1 MEDLLPILFS
11 LLFIVVPALLGNK
24 KKSGKRVEDAPPTKT
39 ADDLIRELLGEDYKP
54 SFPEYESDDTYGEV
68 DVHLEGEEEVPYSIE
83 YMPQQNGYIESV
95 EEKPEEKIE
104 PVKVAVPAPKEIKS
118 PSEIEKGEISSEE
131 NAQGDKKGKKFEID
145 TRKMILY
152 SEILKPKYME

>member
-54 SFPEYESDDTYGEV
+54 SFPEYESDDTYGNV
-68 DVHLEGEEEVPYSIE
+68 DVHLEDEEEVPYSIE
-83 YMPQQNGYIESV
+83 YMPQQNKYIESV
-95 EEKPEEKIE
+95 EVKTKPE
-104 PVKVAVPAPKEIKS
+104 PVKVAVPAQKEIKS

-131 NAQGDKKGKKFEID
+131 NAQGDNKGKKFEID

>member
-54 SFPEYESDDTYGEV
+54 SFPEYESDDTYGDV
-68 DVHLEGEEEVPYSIE
+68 DVHLEDEEVAPYSIE
-83 YMPQQNGYIESV
+83 YMPQQNKYIESV
-95 EEKPEEKIE
+95 EVKTIPEE
-104 PVKVAVPAPKEIKS
+104 VKVAVPAPKEIKS

>member
-54 SFPEYESDDTYGEV
+54 SFPEYETDDTYGDV
-68 DVHLEGEEEVPYSIE
+68 DVHLEDEEEVPYSIE
-83 YMPQQNGYIESV
+83 YMPQQNKYIESV
-95 EEKPEEKIE
+95 EVKTKAEE
-104 PVKVAVPAPKEIKS
+104 VKVAVPAPKEIKS

>member
-54 SFPEYESDDTYGEV
+54 SFPEYESDDTYGNV
-68 DVHLEGEEEVPYSIE
+68 DVHLEDEEAVPYSIE
-83 YMPQQNGYIESV
+83 YMPQQNKYIESV
-95 EEKPEEKIE
+95 EVRMKPEE
-104 PVKVAVPAPKEIKS
+104 VKVAVPAPKEIKS

>member
-39 ADDLIRELLGEDYKP
+39 ADDLIRELLGEDYKS
-54 SFPEYESDDTYGEV
+54 SFPEYESDDTYGDV
-68 DVHLEGEEEVPYSIE
+68 DVHLEDEEEVPYSIE
-83 YMPQQNGYIESV
+83 YMPQQNKYIESV
-95 EEKPEEKIE
+95 EVKTKPEE
-104 PVKVAVPAPKEIKS
+104 VKVAVPVPKEIKS

>member
-54 SFPEYESDDTYGEV
+54 SFPEYESDDTYGDV
-68 DVHLEGEEEVPYSIE
+68 DVHLEDEEEVPYSIE
-83 YMPQQNGYIESV
+83 YMPQQNKYIESV
-95 EEKPEEKIE
+95 EVKTKPEQ
-104 PVKVAVPAPKEIKS
+104 VKVAVPAQKEIKS
-118 PSEIEKGEISSEE
+118 PSETEKGEISSEE

>member
-54 SFPEYESDDTYGEV
+54 SFPEYESDDTYGDV
-68 DVHLEGEEEVPYSIE
+68 DVHLEDEEAVPYSIE
-83 YMPQQNGYIESV
+83 YMPQQNKYIESV
-95 EEKPEEKIE
+95 EVKTKPEE
-104 PVKVAVPAPKEIKS
+104 VKVAVPAQKEIKS

>member
-54 SFPEYESDDTYGEV
+54 SFPEYESDDTYGDV

-83 YMPQQNGYIESV
+83 YMPQQNKYIESV
-95 EEKPEEKIE
+95 EVKTKPEE
-104 PVKVAVPAPKEIKS
+104 VKVAVPAQKEIKS

>member
-24 KKSGKRVEDAPPTKT
+24 KKSGKRAEDAPPTKT

-54 SFPEYESDDTYGEV
+54 SFPEYESDDTYGDV
-68 DVHLEGEEEVPYSIE
+68 DVHLEDEEEVPYSIE
-83 YMPQQNGYIESV
+83 YMPQQNKYIESV
-95 EEKPEEKIE
+95 EVRKKPEE
-104 PVKVAVPAPKEIKS
+104 VKVVVPAPKEIKS

>member
-54 SFPEYESDDTYGEV
+54 SFPEYESDDTYGDV
-68 DVHLEGEEEVPYSIE
+68 DVHLEDEEEVPYSIE
-83 YMPQQNGYIESV
+83 YMPQQNKYIESV
-95 EEKPEEKIE
+95 EVKTKPEE
-104 PVKVAVPAPKEIKS
+104 VKVAVPAQKEIKS

>member
-54 SFPEYESDDTYGEV
+54 SFPEYESDDTYGDV
-68 DVHLEGEEEVPYSIE
+68 DVHLEDEEEVPYSIE
-83 YMPQQNGYIESV
+83 YMPQQNKYIESV
-95 EEKPEEKIE
+95 EVKTKPEQ
-104 PVKVAVPAPKEIKS
+104 VKVAVPAQKEIKS

>member
-54 SFPEYESDDTYGEV
+54 SFPEYESNDTYGDV
-68 DVHLEGEEEVPYSIE
+68 DVHLEDEEEVPYSIE
-83 YMPQQNGYIESV
+83 YMPQQNKYIESV
-95 EEKPEEKIE
+95 EVKTKPEQ
-104 PVKVAVPAPKEIKS
+104 VKVAVPAQKEIKS

>member
-54 SFPEYESDDTYGEV
+54 SFPEYESDDTYGDV
-68 DVHLEGEEEVPYSIE
+68 DVHLEDEEEVPYSIE
-83 YMPQQNGYIESV
+83 YMPQQNKYIESV
-95 EEKPEEKIE
+95 EVKTKPE
-104 PVKVAVPAPKEIKS
+104 PVKVAVPAQKEIKS

>member
-54 SFPEYESDDTYGEV
+54 SFPEYETDDTYGNV
-68 DVHLEGEEEVPYSIE
+68 DVHLEDEEVAPYSIE
-83 YMPQQNGYIESV
+83 YMPQQNKYIESV
-95 EEKPEEKIE
+95 EVKTKPEE
-104 PVKVAVPAPKEIKS
+104 VKVAVPAPKEIKS

>member
-54 SFPEYESDDTYGEV
+54 SFPEYETDDTYGDV
-68 DVHLEGEEEVPYSIE
+68 DVHLEDEEAVPYSIE
-83 YMPQQNGYIESV
+83 YMPQQNKYIESV
-95 EEKPEEKIE
+95 EVKTKPEE
-104 PVKVAVPAPKEIKS
+104 VKVAVPAQKEIKS

>member
-54 SFPEYESDDTYGEV
+54 SFPEYGTDDTYGNV
-68 DVHLEGEEEVPYSIE
+68 DVHLEDEEAVPYSIE
-83 YMPQQNGYIESV
+83 YMPQQNKYIESV
-95 EEKPEEKIE
+95 EVKTKPEQ
-104 PVKVAVPAPKEIKS
+104 VKVAVPAQKEIKS

>member
-24 KKSGKRVEDAPPTKT
+24 KESGKRVEDAPPTKT

-54 SFPEYESDDTYGEV
+54 SFPEYESDDTYGNV
-68 DVHLEGEEEVPYSIE
+68 DVHLEDEEEVPYSIE
-83 YMPQQNGYIESV
+83 YMPQQNKYIESV
-95 EEKPEEKIE
+95 EVKTKPEQ
-104 PVKVAVPAPKEIKS
+104 VKVAVPAQKEIKS

>member
-54 SFPEYESDDTYGEV
+54 SFPEYESDDTYGDV
-68 DVHLEGEEEVPYSIE
+68 DVHLEDEEGVPYSIE
-83 YMPQQNGYIESV
+83 YMPQQNKYIESV
-95 EEKPEEKIE
+95 EVKTKPEQ
-104 PVKVAVPAPKEIKS
+104 VKVAVPAQKEIKS

>member
-54 SFPEYESDDTYGEV
+54 SFPEYESDDTYGDV
-68 DVHLEGEEEVPYSIE
+68 DVHLEDEEEVPYSIE
-83 YMPQQNGYIESV
+83 YMPQQNKYIESV
-95 EEKPEEKIE
+95 EVKTKPEE
-104 PVKVAVPAPKEIKS
+104 VKVAVPEPKEIKS

>member
-54 SFPEYESDDTYGEV
+54 SFPEYESNDTYGDV
-68 DVHLEGEEEVPYSIE
+68 DVHLEDEEVAPYSIE
-83 YMPQQNGYIESV
+83 YMPQQNKYIESV
-95 EEKPEEKIE
+95 EVKTKPE
-104 PVKVAVPAPKEIKS
+104 PVKVAIPAPKEIKS

>member
-54 SFPEYESDDTYGEV
+54 SFPEYESDDTYGDV
-68 DVHLEGEEEVPYSIE
+68 DVHLEDEEEEPYSIE
-83 YMPQQNGYIESV
+83 YMPQQNKYIESV
-95 EEKPEEKIE
+95 EVKTKPEQ
-104 PVKVAVPAPKEIKS
+104 VKVAVPAQKEIKS

>member
-11 LLFIVVPALLGNK
+11 LLFIVVPALLVNK

-54 SFPEYESDDTYGEV
+54 SFPEYESDDTYGDV
-68 DVHLEGEEEVPYSIE
+68 DVHLEDEEEVPYSIE
-83 YMPQQNGYIESV
+83 YMPQQNKYIESV
-95 EEKPEEKIE
+95 EVKTKPEQ
-104 PVKVAVPAPKEIKS
+104 VKVAVPAQKEIKS

>member
-39 ADDLIRELLGEDYKP
+39 ADDLIRELLGEGYKP
-54 SFPEYESDDTYGEV
+54 SFPEYESDEV
-68 DVHLEGEEEVPYSIE
+68 KT
-83 YMPQQNGYIESV
+83 
-95 EEKPEEKIE
+95 KPEE
-104 PVKVAVPAPKEIKS
+104 VKVAVPAPKEIKS

>member
-54 SFPEYESDDTYGEV
+54 SFPEYESDDTYGNV
-68 DVHLEGEEEVPYSIE
+68 GVHLEDEEEVPYSIE
-83 YMPQQNGYIESV
+83 YMPQQNKYIESV
-95 EEKPEEKIE
+95 EVKTKSE
-104 PVKVAVPAPKEIKS
+104 PVKVAVPAQKEIKS

-131 NAQGDKKGKKFEID
+131 NAQGDKKGKEFEID

>member
-54 SFPEYESDDTYGEV
+54 SFPEYESDDTYGDV
-68 DVHLEGEEEVPYSIE
+68 DVHLEDEEEVPYSIE
-83 YMPQQNGYIESV
+83 YMPQQNKYIESV
-95 EEKPEEKIE
+95 EVRTKPEE
-104 PVKVAVPAPKEIKS
+104 VKVAVPAQKEIKS

>member
-54 SFPEYESDDTYGEV
+54 SFPEYESDDTYGDV
-68 DVHLEGEEEVPYSIE
+68 DVHLEDEEEVPYSIE
-83 YMPQQNGYIESV
+83 YMPQQNKYIESV
-95 EEKPEEKIE
+95 EVRMKPEE
-104 PVKVAVPAPKEIKS
+104 VKVAVPAPKEIKS

>member
-54 SFPEYESDDTYGEV
+54 SFPEYESDDTYGDV
-68 DVHLEGEEEVPYSIE
+68 DVHLEDEEEEPYSIE
-83 YMPQQNGYIESV
+83 YMPQQNKYIESV
-95 EEKPEEKIE
+95 EVKTKPEQ
-104 PVKVAVPAPKEIKS
+104 VKVAVPAQKEIKS

-152 SEILKPKYME
+152 SEILKPKYLE